1 MAPTQRLIPYGFNHW
16 RLFFCLV
23 SLALLVSPL
32 IAMQFTHQ
40 VDWDR
45 ADFLS
50 AALLLA
56 AIGVAIELAIR
67 VIRRPALRGI
77 AIIAVITCAAL
88 VWADAAVGVF

>member
-1 MAPTQRLIPYGFNHW
+1 M
-16 RLFFCLV
+16 FFCLV